1 MFKSG
6 LEEKVSDL
14 LCELGVDYEY
24 EGVSYLYTIQ
34 HHYTPDFVLPNGVC
48 LETKGFWRPEDRRKI
63 KQVISDNPEI
73 DLRMVFQDPYK
84 KISKKS
90 RQPMQNGVR
99 DTELNGVP
107 FTPYLLIGCN
117 DRQRI
122 YTT

>member
-24 EGVSYLYTIQ
+24 EGKSFPYTIQ
-34 HHYTPDFVLPNGVC
+34 HLYTPDFILPNGVV
-48 LETKGFWRPEDRRKI
+48 LETKGYWRPEDRRKV
-63 KQVISDNPEI
+63 KQVITENPEI

-90 RQPMQNGVR
+90 K
-99 DTELNGVP
+99 T
-107 FTPYLLIGCN
+107 TYSKWC
-117 DRQRI
+117 QRYGI
-122 YTT
+122 KWCAFHAIPIDWLT

>member
-24 EGVSYLYTIQ
+24 ESTSFPYTIQ
-34 HHYTPDFVLPNGVC
+34 HLYTPDFVLPNGVI
-48 LETKGFWRPEDRRKI
+48 LETKGYWRPEDRRKVR
-63 KQVISDNPEI
+63 QVIAENTDI

-90 RQPMQNGVR
+90 K
-99 DTELNGVP
+99 
-107 FTPYLLIGCN
+107 
-117 DRQRI
+117 
-122 YTT
+122 TTYAQWCKRYGIKWCAFHTIPIDWLT

>member
-24 EGVSYLYTIQ
+24 EGLSLPYTIK
-34 HHYTPDFVLPNGVC
+34 HLYTPDFVFPNGIV
-48 LETKGFWRPEDRRKI
+48 LETKGYWKPEDRRKI
-63 KQVISDNPEI
+63 RQVVTENPHI

-90 RQPMQNGVR
+90 K
-99 DTELNGVP
+99 
-107 FTPYLLIGCN
+107 
-117 DRQRI
+117 
-122 YTT
+122 TTYAKWCTRYNIKWCAYHAIPVDWLT

>member
-24 EGVSYLYTIQ
+24 EGKSFAYTIT
-34 HHYTPDFVLPNGVC
+34 HKYTPDFVLPNGVV
-48 LETKGFWRPEDRRKI
+48 LETKGFWRPEDRRKVR
-63 KQVISDNPEI
+63 QVIAENEI

-90 RQPMQNGVR
+90 K
-99 DTELNGVP
+99 
-107 FTPYLLIGCN
+107 
-117 DRQRI
+117 
-122 YTT
+122 TTYAQWCKRYGIKWCAFHAIPLDWLT

>member
-14 LCELGVDYEY
+14 LCQLGVDYEY
-24 EGVSYLYTIQ
+24 ESISYIYTIQ

-63 KQVISDNPEI
+63 RQVIADNPDI

-84 KISKKS
+84 RISKRSK
-90 RQPMQNGVR
+90 
-99 DTELNGVP
+99 
-107 FTPYLLIGCN
+107 
-117 DRQRI
+117 
-122 YTT
+122 TTYAKWCERYQILWCAAHCIPVDWLK

>member
-24 EGVSYLYTIQ
+24 EGVSFPYTIQ
-34 HHYTPDFVLPNGVC
+34 HLYTPDFILPNGVI
-48 LETKGFWRPEDRRKI
+48 LETKGYWRPEDRRKV
-63 KQVISDNPEI
+63 KQVITENPEI

-90 RQPMQNGVR
+90 K
-99 DTELNGVP
+99 T
-107 FTPYLLIGCN
+107 TYSKWC
-117 DRQRI
+117 QRYGI
-122 YTT
+122 RWCAFHAIPIDWLT

>member
-24 EGVSYLYTIQ
+24 ESKSFPYTIQ
-34 HHYTPDFVLPNGVC
+34 HLYTPDFILPNGVV
-48 LETKGFWRPEDRRKI
+48 LETKGYWRPEDRRKV
-63 KQVISDNPEI
+63 KQVITENPDI

-90 RQPMQNGVR
+90 K
-99 DTELNGVP
+99 
-107 FTPYLLIGCN
+107 
-117 DRQRI
+117 
-122 YTT
+122 TTYSKW

>member
-24 EGVSYLYTIQ
+24 EGKSFDYTIT
-34 HHYTPDFVLPNGVC
+34 HKYTPDFCLPNGIV
-48 LETKGFWRPEDRRKI
+48 LETKGFWRPEDRRKVR
-63 KQVISDNPEI
+63 QVIADNPGI

-90 RQPMQNGVR
+90 K
-99 DTELNGVP
+99 
-107 FTPYLLIGCN
+107 
-117 DRQRI
+117 
-122 YTT
+122 TTYSKWCSRYGIKWCAFQAIPVDWLT

>member
-24 EGVSYLYTIQ
+24 EGISFDYTIT
-34 HHYTPDFVLPNGVC
+34 HEYTPDFYLENGIV

-63 KQVISDNPEI
+63 KQVITDNPEI

-90 RQPMQNGVR
+90 K
-99 DTELNGVP
+99 
-107 FTPYLLIGCN
+107 
-117 DRQRI
+117 
-122 YTT
+122 TTYAKWCSRYGIKWCAFHAIPVDWLT